1 MSTNPAVRRDACL
14 IPRGAAGLFAVAL
27 QRDGRHRGMDTQR
40 LLAAMLL
47 ACQGHRHQ
55 QRSADAQPYVVHPLQ
70 VALLVCRWG
79 GTDDDVLAALLHD
92 TAEDSSTGPRAMLN
106 RVADLF
112 GPPVAGRVAA
122 LTKDRG
128 IANADARSDDHTR
141 RLRQAAQDFGPGVL
155 AVRLADRLLN
165 VVTSAHFDTGRLQRL
180 HLHTQQQVVPLAQ
193 ALHLAA
199 LGAFLA
205 GPPAQWHAV
214 PSARFVPAVLAL
226 QRPWLGEAGR
236 ATDEAAA
243 CQGGHWLRLLVDIGG
258 GPAMPPSARLGVIP

>member
-128 IANADARSDDHTR
+128 IANADARR
-141 RLRQAAQDFGPGVL
+141 
-155 AVRLADRLLN
+155 
-165 VVTSAHFDTGRLQRL
+165 
-180 HLHTQQQVVPLAQ
+180 
-193 ALHLAA
+193 
-199 LGAFLA
+199 
-205 GPPAQWHAV
+205 
-214 PSARFVPAVLAL
+214 
-226 QRPWLGEAGR
+226 
-236 ATDEAAA
+236 
-243 CQGGHWLRLLVDIGG
+243 
-258 GPAMPPSARLGVIP
+258 